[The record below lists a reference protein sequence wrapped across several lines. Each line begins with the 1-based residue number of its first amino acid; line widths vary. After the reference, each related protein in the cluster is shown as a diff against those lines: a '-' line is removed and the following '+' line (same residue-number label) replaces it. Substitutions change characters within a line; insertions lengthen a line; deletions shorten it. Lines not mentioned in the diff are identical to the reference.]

1 MPIKARSGKPVVIPE
16 NNFDDIP
23 IKSSAIADTETILG
37 DFDNLPV
44 KPRGIVQSQLNEQA
58 MNNHDDVT
66 VQENGISL
74 EGESQDFLACGVPA
88 ARKVKGDTDEK
99 PQKAKGVTFNI
110 ADTPMNETVNHGFT
124 DEDFDSQF
132 KPPEF
137 MDDLSFLENCV
148 DNDNESAQ
156 RQAELAR
163 KSLYVRFDPLIKGDS
178 PEKPV
183 QQLNTNSNNTITL
196 PDDPLDI
203 TAGQPPEDFISS
215 LTLNNNLSNL
225 DKTDNPFSQNKT
237 TTITSPKDRS
247 VSSSSLNRT
256 SVSSAKDSGLVEPLL
271 YSQSDLDEVV
281 RAREDDWKKKYEEL
295 ESKIKEEIAMRELLE
310 QDHREKMDSLRRENV
325 DMKQVVAQ
333 YEKTIVDLTENSHHS
348 HMFNEETLSETVRAK
363 DQLQQDLHS
372 AEQNLVDAYK
382 RIEKLK
388 HAIDAYKNNED
399 DLKQSVNE
407 FQIKLKRSEERY
419 QKLKQHA
426 AEKVES
432 ANIEIN
438 KVRKQKEIDL
448 AGLQAG
454 LKKAQSRING
464 LEQEVQQKTRE
475 NAEMTQICDDL
486 IKQVSGE

>member
-1 MPIKARSGKPVVIPE
+1 MG
-16 NNFDDIP
+16 
-23 IKSSAIADTETILG
+23 
-37 DFDNLPV
+37 
-44 KPRGIVQSQLNEQA
+44 GIVSTAATSDEA
-58 MNNHDDVT
+58 STAV
-66 VQENGISL
+66 L
-74 EGESQDFLACGVPA
+74 E
-88 ARKVKGDTDEK
+88 
-99 PQKAKGVTFNI
+99 
-110 ADTPMNETVNHGFT
+110 
-124 DEDFDSQF
+124 
-132 KPPEF
+132 
-137 MDDLSFLENCV
+137 
-148 DNDNESAQ
+148 
-156 RQAELAR
+156 
-163 KSLYVRFDPLIKGDS
+163 
-178 PEKPV
+178 EKPV
-183 QQLNTNSNNTITL
+183 IIECKINDSPIK
-196 PDDPLDI
+196 
-203 TAGQPPEDFISS
+203 
-215 LTLNNNLSNL
+215 NNNYILSKKY
-225 DKTDNPFSQNKT
+225 DKTSQT
-237 TTITSPKDRS
+237 M
-247 VSSSSLNRT
+247 
-256 SVSSAKDSGLVEPLL
+256 KDSLPLL